1 MTYRK
6 ELGLE
11 RPTRQEAAAL
21 RRELRPHP
29 ELTLQPG
36 IGNSAYSE
44 AFSKVSESV
53 IAKNS

>member
-11 RPTRQEAAAL
+11 RPTRQEAGAL

-29 ELTLQPG
+29 EVTLQPG

-44 AFSKVSESV
+44 ASSNVSESV